1 MYYLKLIHMTDCF
14 CIQVPALLFFF
25 LIKLSCYPLLDP
37 EATANAVSSSR
48 LLSLNRNL
56 KKQSTF
62 GRVQNWLC
70 LLWAFWSECE
80 PNYLSAHFSADVE
93 RRLFPESLAAARAV
107 GLQHDKCLLLERSC
121 VHRAVLRGCLSSELQ
136 RRKRPKVHLQI
147 LGIWFS
153 YRGMWFFFSTLNCM
167 L

>member
-62 GRVQNWLC
+62 GRAQNWLC

-93 RRLFPESLAAARAV
+93 RRLFPESLAAAP
-107 GLQHDKCLLLERSC
+107 LLVCSMTSVCCWSGAAFTMLCAEG
-121 VHRAVLRGCLSSELQ
+121 VPEFWAAEEKETQSSFANSRDL
-136 RRKRPKVHLQI
+136 I
-147 LGIWFS
+147 S